1 MAVAPAPVA
10 DPKAGD
16 PPADPPDPPAATEST
31 VDQIVEK
38 VLAKLD
44 VLKPAAKPAGEP
56 AKRKTYRDE
65 EETMGEL
72 VTVKV
77 KELLALEKAAGEKH
91 PDPKTEKAEPEPIPA
106 MPAGRRVEKFMGW

>member
-44 VLKPAAKPAGEP
+44 VLKTEEKPAGEP

-77 KELLALEKAAGEKH
+77 KDLPPQERAGGENP
-91 PDPKTEKAEPEPIPA
+91 PDPKTEKAGPDPPPA
-106 MPAGRRVEKFMGW
+106 MPAGRRVE